1 MIEFTDESDLRLNR
15 AVTFEWLYTNGLGGY
30 ASSTIVGLN
39 TRGYHGLLISSL
51 NPPVN
56 RWLTLSR
63 LDEVVATEAG
73 EENFSTEQ
81 TSKGVIHRGYRLINR
96 FALNPL
102 PEMTYTTEDGVTFK
116 KTIFMVY
123 RRNLTVV
130 NYEISNPEETVFT
143 VTPYQTCRELK
154 ARPEKLDFTPGME
167 SLNEHTYLSF
177 DDRNRSPWMLAYT
190 PDAEFTPTEI
200 RVSDP
205 QIYRKE
211 KSLGL
216 PFKEELFTPGVYH
229 MVLEPGNHFLSFLFA
244 VASTHKELMKKF
256 DSLLEA
262 KTKDFAKLR
271 FEEIR
276 RRKVLND
283 RSFALAE
290 QQRDQDIEWLIFNAD
305 SFIVDRVSTGQKS
318 VIAGYH
324 ELADIGLDA
333 LVSLPGLTLAISR
346 FQDARAILTNYAR
359 HSRYGL
365 VANDF
370 PDKGIQ
376 PEYDSVD
383 ASLWFILSVRKYLH
397 VTADIEFLSGI
408 IWDTMESIIGSY
420 RMGTKFNIHED
431 HDGLIFSGIE
441 GVEVSWMNERI
452 SDWCATP
459 RIGKCVEV
467 NALWYNVLMA
477 MAEMSEMRG
486 RDPFEYRAVAQ
497 WVREAFY
504 QTFWNEKKKC
514 LFDYIND
521 EEKDSSIRPNQIF
534 ALSLPHMLLDHDKA
548 KSVLKVVTKELLTP
562 FGLRTLSPHDRKFAR
577 AHTGGPKSRA
587 DATHNGSVHP
597 WLIGPYISAY
607 LSVNG
612 RTRENREYAE
622 TKFFRP
628 VLETIRRGCLGTV
641 SGMFDGSKPHRD
653 RGCVSRAR
661 CVAELLRVYFEEL

>member
-1 MIEFTDESDLRLNR
+1 MIEFMDESDLRLNR

-30 ASSTIVGLN
+30 ASSTIIGLN
-39 TRGYHGLLISSL
+39 TRGYHGLLVSSL

-63 LDEVVATEAG
+63 LDEVVATETG
-73 EENFSTEQ
+73 DKNLSTEQ
-81 TSKGVIHRGYRLINR
+81 TTKGVVHRGYRWIRR
-96 FALNPL
+96 FTLNPL
-102 PEMTYTTEDGVTFK
+102 PEVTYATEEGVSFK
-116 KTIFMVY
+116 KTVFMVY

-130 NYEISNPEETVFT
+130 NYEISTPTETVFT
-143 VTPYQTCRELK
+143 VTPYQTCREMK
-154 ARPEKLDFTPGME
+154 ARPAKLSFTPGVE

-177 DDRNRSPWMLAYT
+177 DDRHESPWMLAYT
-190 PDAEFTPTEI
+190 PDAEFTPSDI
-200 RVSDP
+200 RVTDP
-205 QIYRKE
+205 QVYRKE

-216 PFKEELFTPGVYH
+216 PFEEELFTPGVYH
-229 MVLEPGNHFLSFLFA
+229 MVLDPGDHFISFLFA
-244 VASTHKELMKKF
+244 VGPTHKDVMRDFK
-256 DSLLEA
+256 SLLNA
-262 KTKDFAKLR
+262 QTKDFAKLR

-283 RSFALAE
+283 RSFSLAE
-290 QQRDQDIEWLIFNAD
+290 QPRDQDIEWLIFNAD
-305 SFIVDRVSTGQKS
+305 SFIVDRVSTGQRS

-324 ELADIGLDA
+324 HLADIGLDA

-359 HSRYGL
+359 YSRYGL

-376 PEYDSVD
+376 PEFDSVD
-383 ASLWFILSVRKYLH
+383 ASLWFILSVRKYLE
-397 VTADIEFLSGI
+397 VTADIEFLTGI
-408 IWDTMESIIGSY
+408 IWDTMESIIESY

-431 HDGLIFSGIE
+431 HDGLIYSGIE
-441 GVEVSWMNERI
+441 GVEVSWMNETI
-452 SDWCATP
+452 GDWCATP

-467 NALWYNVLMA
+467 NALWYNCLMA
-477 MAEMSEMRG
+477 MAEMSAMKG
-486 RDPFEYRAVAQ
+486 RDPFEYRAVAS
-497 WVREAFY
+497 WVKEAFA
-504 QTFWNEKKKC
+504 QTFWNEKKHC
-514 LFDYIND
+514 LYDFVND
-521 EEKDSSIRPNQIF
+521 EQKDSSIRPNQIF
-534 ALSLPHMLLDHDKA
+534 ALSLPHMLLEPKEA
-548 KSVLKVVTKELLTP
+548 KSVLRVVTKELLTP
-562 FGLRTLSPHDRKFAR
+562 FGLRTLSPHDRKFSR

-597 WLIGPYISAY
+597 WLIGPFISAY

-612 RTRENREYAE
+612 RTNDNRVFAE
-622 TKFFRP
+622 KKFFRP
-628 VLETIRRGCLGTV
+628 VLESIQRGCLGTV